1 MRRSQARGVWLLA
14 LGQTLTYA
22 GVYYGFAALL
32 PDLLAATGWSLAQ
45 LAFGPTLSFVVMA
58 ALLPVT
64 GRLLDHGYGA
74 RMMLVGPALGAIALL
89 MLSQA
94 TALWQWNMAWALV
107 GVAMS
112 GCVYETC
119 FAQLTRVLDG
129 GAPQPQGGGMD
140 ARSAIIRVTLVAG
153 FSSSLA
159 FPLGHW
165 WGGALG
171 GQGALAAFAAVVACA
186 IPLHWAGLA
195 RLGHAR
201 RSADHPAPPKGT
213 VAAALRKPAFWG
225 LAAVLS
231 ALWASHGILMT
242 YILVMFEDRGAAA
255 TVATVAASLIGPAQ
269 VLGRF
274 LLMLGGARVPNRLAT
289 FVSIGALVA
298 ASGVL
303 IAAGAAP
310 WLIFVFAALQGTG
323 AGLFSIL
330 RPVLVADLLGRAG
343 FGAVSS
349 AISVGPVL
357 ANAAAPAL
365 GAALLRWGGADLVYI
380 SCLALC
386 LLAFILALK
395 IAPPRPA

>member
-1 MRRSQARGVWLLA
+1 MITRQGGAVWLLA
-14 LGQTLTYA
+14 LGQTATYA
-22 GVYYGFAALL
+22 GVYYSFAALL
-32 PDLLAATGWSLAQ
+32 PDLITATGWGLAD

-58 ALLPVT
+58 ALLPLT
-64 GRLLDHGYGA
+64 GRMIDHGYGA
-74 RMMLVGPALGAIALL
+74 GMMLAGPVLAAAALV
-89 MLSQA
+89 MLSKA
-94 TALWQWNMAWALV
+94 GALWQWNLGWALI
-107 GVAMS
+107 GLAMS

-129 GAPQPQGGGMD
+129 APLAQGRKLDGR
-140 ARSAIIRVTLVAG
+140 AAIIRVTLVAG
-153 FSSSLA
+153 FASTLA

-165 WGGALG
+165 WGGAMG
-171 GQGALAAFAAVVACA
+171 GQGALVGFAAVVACA
-186 IPLHWAGLA
+186 IPLNWAGLA

-201 RSADHPAPPKGT
+201 RGADHPAPPKGA
-213 VAAALRKPAFWG
+213 VVAALRKPAFWG

-242 YILVMFEDRGAAA
+242 YILVLFEDRGAAA
-255 TVATVAASLIGPAQ
+255 SMATFAAACIGPAQ
-269 VLGRF
+269 VLGR
-274 LLMLGGARVPNRLAT
+274 LMLMLGGARVNNSLAT
-289 FVSIGALVA
+289 FISVGALVL
-298 ASGVL
+298 ASCVL

-310 WLIFVFAALQGTG
+310 WLIFLFAVLQGTG

-365 GAALLRWGGADLVYI
+365 GALLLRAGGADLVTI
-380 SCLALC
+380 TCLALC
-386 LLAFILALK
+386 LLAFILALM